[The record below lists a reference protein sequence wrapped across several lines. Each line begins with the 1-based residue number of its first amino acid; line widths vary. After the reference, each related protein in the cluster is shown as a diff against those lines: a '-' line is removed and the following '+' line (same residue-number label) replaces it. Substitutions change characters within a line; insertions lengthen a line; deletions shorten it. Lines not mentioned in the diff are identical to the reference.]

1 MAQAELQPPLTT
13 PEPGTSP
20 LRRREFRLY
29 FTGNLASNAGTWLQ
43 NAAMSVF
50 LFRLTGS
57 SFWVGMASAAQ
68 FVPILLLAL
77 PAGSL
82 ADRGDRL
89 QLMRRAQLAAGLLA
103 LLLTVLVAADLATK
117 YVALAIVFGMGVF
130 GAVAIPAMQ
139 SMVPLLVPRSELPQA
154 IGLNSLTFNM
164 ARAIGPLIAAAALS
178 IGVAWAF
185 GLNALSFFVLVAV
198 LGMIGSLPFPHER
211 TGEPGTIA
219 QGVKYAWNHPRLRRL
234 LFSVMAIAASVDP
247 LTTLAPALVTSYG
260 LDSGKA
266 PFILSSWGA
275 GAALGVTLGGRLMK
289 RLFARR
295 LGWVGL
301 PALSFG
307 LLGLATARSLPVA
320 VLAALVCGWGFIT
333 SVVSFTT
340 TIQLEVPDELRGK
353 VSALWTMCF
362 LGPRVLSGLLDG
374 RIADAIGPHRA
385 TALFALPALAAIW
398 AARQALRSGAVA
410 TDLRGRSGSDRALDS
425 PAVSRSNE

>member
-13 PEPGTSP
+13 SKPGASP

-29 FTGNLASNAGTWLQ
+29 FTGNLTSNSGTWLQ
-43 NAAMSVF
+43 NAAMSVY
-50 LFRLTGS
+50 LFQLTGS
-57 SFWVGMASAAQ
+57 SFWVGLASAAQ
-68 FVPILLLAL
+68 FVPTLLLAL
-77 PAGSL
+77 PAGAL
-82 ADRGDRL
+82 ADRTDRL
-89 QLMRRAQLAAGLLA
+89 RLMRRAQIAAGLLA
-103 LLLTVLVAADLATK
+103 LLLAVLVATGLADK
-117 YVALAIVFGMGVF
+117 YVVLAIAFGMGVF

-139 SMVPLLVPRSELPQA
+139 SMVPLLVPRSEMPQA
-154 IGLNSLTFNM
+154 IGLNSLTFNL
-164 ARAIGPLIAAAALS
+164 ARAVGPLMAAVALYV
-178 IGVAWAF
+178 GTAWAF
-185 GLNALSFFVLVAV
+185 GLNALSFFVLFVL
-198 LGMIGSLPFPHER
+198 LGMIGTLPFPHAR

-219 QGVKYAWNHPRLRRL
+219 QAVKYAWDHPRIRRL
-234 LFSVMAIAASVDP
+234 LISVMAIAASVDP

-275 GAALGVTLGGRLMK
+275 GAVLGVTAGGRLMK

-301 PALSFG
+301 PTVSAG
-307 LLGLATARSLPVA
+307 LMMLAAARSLPVA
-320 VLAALVCGWGFIT
+320 VVAGLICGWGFIT

-374 RIADAIGPHRA
+374 RIADVIGPHRA

-398 AARQALRSGAVA
+398 AARRALRSGAVS
-410 TDLRGRSGSDRALDS
+410 TDIRSS
-425 PAVSRSNE
+425 